1 MAWVVLSRH
10 VAQETNFARLDLAVV
25 ELDSL
30 ELDHP
35 VVFEILEAVADNCR
49 IVDIDIHSITSGDE
63 AVTSSGIKPLYSS
76 GHTIGSIR
84 SQSYNFFFVV
94 TSIVT
99 HFLGAQLRFSKK
111 KSIFVVYITVAVTNI
126 LIYER

>member
-10 VAQETNFARLDLAVV
+10 VAQETNFACLDLAVV
-25 ELDSL
+25 ELDGL

-35 VVFEILEAVADNCR
+35 VVFEIFEAVAENCS

-76 GHTIGSIR
+76 GHTIGSI
-84 SQSYNFFFVV
+84 YEVKVTTFF
-94 TSIVT
+94 
-99 HFLGAQLRFSKK
+99 LL
-111 KSIFVVYITVAVTNI
+111 
-126 LIYER
+126 

>member
-25 ELDSL
+25 ERDGL

-76 GHTIGSIR
+76 GHTIGSI
-84 SQSYNFFFVV
+84 YEVKVTTFFCCNKHCNTLFGCAVA
-94 TSIVT
+94 
-99 HFLGAQLRFSKK
+99 FFKK
-111 KSIFVVYITVAVTNI
+111 KEYICGVYYRCCN
-126 LIYER
+126 